1 MTMARP
7 EWFAPKRFGV
17 GFGFPIA
24 WQGWAVF
31 IFYCLLLYL
40 ATQYLEPASDRFWF
54 AVAILTALFIL
65 IAYFTTRGGWR
76 FRRGEED

>member
-1 MTMARP
+1 MARP
-7 EWFAPKRFGV
+7 EWFAPKRFGF

-54 AVAILTALFIL
+54 AVALLTALFIL